1 MQRPDM
7 NGDTLIESRERENWL
22 SESRPWNPFLL
33 FMLHYA
39 RVYTCVCIERSTHTH
54 TLHFSA
60 GWCVYVEKT
69 SLAAFVFQ
77 TENDDVSSSEREVR
91 LTHKTC
97 NNGRKREREREIRLC
112 DHEHVSLSSFPTER
126 GQWQKL
132 ARATL
137 RNAYTT
143 CEFLLHFILCSIRI

>member
-1 MQRPDM
+1 MEPFSSLYVTLRPSLYM
-7 NGDTLIESRERENWL
+7 C
-22 SESRPWNPFLL
+22 
-33 FMLHYA
+33 
-39 RVYTCVCIERSTHTH
+39 VYRKEHTHTH